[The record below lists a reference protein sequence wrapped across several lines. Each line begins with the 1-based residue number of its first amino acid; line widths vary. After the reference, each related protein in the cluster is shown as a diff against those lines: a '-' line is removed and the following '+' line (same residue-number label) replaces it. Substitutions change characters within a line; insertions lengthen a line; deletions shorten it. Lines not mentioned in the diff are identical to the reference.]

1 MFNTMPRRLSAAI
14 RAWGPLAVLR
24 EGLAWII
31 RRALGWL
38 IG

>member
-1 MFNTMPRRLSAAI
+1 MPQRLSAAI
-14 RAWGPLAVLR
+14 RAWGPLAVMR

-31 RRALGWL
+31 RRMLGRL